1 VIGTDYMMEIQLC
14 PLGFLVV
21 VIGTDYM
28 REIQLCPLGFL
39 VVVIGTDYM
48 REIQLCPLGFL
59 VPKDFYYYYLT
70 FQSIDVKRT

>member
-1 VIGTDYMMEIQLC
+1 
-14 PLGFLVV
+14 VV

-48 REIQLCPLGFL
+48 KEIQLCPLGH
-59 VPKDFYYYYLT
+59 KKT
-70 FQSIDVKRT
+70 